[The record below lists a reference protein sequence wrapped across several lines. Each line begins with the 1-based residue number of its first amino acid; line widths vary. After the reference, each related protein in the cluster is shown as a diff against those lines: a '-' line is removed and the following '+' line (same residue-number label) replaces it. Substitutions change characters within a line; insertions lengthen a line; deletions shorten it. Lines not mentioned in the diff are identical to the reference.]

1 MEIGAKNILF
11 LSALDFKEK
20 SIQVIRN
27 TPEAYVSA
35 GWDVDYIV
43 ARDNLDNGN
52 YYYEKEIN
60 PEGVN
65 IKRCYWPFPKLRA
78 SLPRLIALLLGK
90 LASFLVVLNMAW
102 FGIKALKKK
111 KYDIIYGYEM
121 QGVLAMNLLRLFIS
135 SETKTISRFQGTFL
149 NEMFSSKEYARL
161 IFNTDLILAIW
172 LKSNLLIMTND
183 GTQGDLA
190 VRRIKKHQDY
200 NMFFLVNGVD
210 RFDIN
215 PNFKEIKKDSSENI
229 IFMSVSRLVGWKR
242 VDRNVEILAALKNLG
257 YGTFKYYVIG
267 EGDKRNELVKLVKQK
282 GLVEQVVFVGAVAH
296 KEVMGYLGQSDVFM
310 SMYDSSNVGNPLLE
324 AIRANKIIV
333 TLNNGDTKNWI
344 QHNKNGLIYNPNE
357 SFYKKVAQDL
367 LELLQNESKM
377 KELKNNLLITE
388 HEKLYTWDERLS
400 KEISEVEKL
409 CI

>member
-1 MEIGAKNILF
+1 MKKILF

-43 ARDNLDNGN
+43 ARDNLENGD
-52 YYYEKEIN
+52 YYYENEIN

-102 FGIKALKKK
+102 FGFKALKEN

-149 NEMFSSKEYARL
+149 NEMFSAKEYVRL
-161 IFNTDLILAIW
+161 IFNTDLVLAIW

-190 VRRIKKHQDY
+190 VRRIKKHQGY
-200 NMFFLVNGVD
+200 NMFFWVNGVD
-210 RFDIN
+210 RFDIA
-215 PNFKEIKKDSSENI
+215 PDLKEIKKSLESI
-229 IFMSVSRLVGWKR
+229 VFMSVSRLVGWKR
-242 VDRNVEILAALKNLG
+242 VDRNIEILAALKDLG
-257 YGTFKYYVIG
+257 YVAFKYYVIG
-267 EGDKRNELVKLVKQK
+267 EGNKKNELLELVKQK
-282 GLVEQVVFVGAVAH
+282 DLVEQVVFVGALPH
-296 KEVMGYLGQSDVFM
+296 SEVMGYLRQADVFM

-333 TLNNGDTKNWI
+333 TLNNGDTQNWI

-357 SFYKKVAQDL
+357 SFYKKAAQDL
-367 LELLQNESKM
+367 LELLQNKDKM
-377 KELKNNLLITE
+377 QELKKNLLITE
-388 HEKLYTWDERLS
+388 HEKLHTWDERLT

-409 CI
+409 CS